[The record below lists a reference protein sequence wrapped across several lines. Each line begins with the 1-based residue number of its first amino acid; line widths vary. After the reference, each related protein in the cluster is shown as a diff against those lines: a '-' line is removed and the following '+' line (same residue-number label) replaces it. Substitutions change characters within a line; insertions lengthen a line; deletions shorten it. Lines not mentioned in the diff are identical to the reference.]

1 MAQKVQI
8 LLTDDLDGSKAQTTV
23 RFGLDGNDYEID
35 LSQQNESALREALA
49 SYIGAARKV
58 SRSGKPFRKVAT
70 GPDPKAVRAWA
81 ESNNID
87 CPPRGRIPRAVIEK
101 FEAAH

>member
-8 LLTDDLDGSKAQTTV
+8 LLTDDLDGSEANSTV
-23 RFGLDGNDYEID
+23 RFGLDGTDYEID
-35 LSQQNESALREALA
+35 LSDSNESALRDALA
-49 SYIGAARKV
+49 GYVGAARKV
-58 SRSGKPFRKVAT
+58 SRSGKPFRRVAT

-81 ESNNID
+81 ESNGID
-87 CPPRGRIPRAVIEK
+87 CPPRGRIPRAVVEK